1 VLDAHWLRHAPIL
14 ALSCRLRMDD
24 LDFSKPAKNP
34 EPPRSPQ
41 PVYLPA
47 VARAFFESAGRPER
61 VPAGAQFFA
70 ENEKASRILLKRDK
84 MYLLLQGEVSLL
96 ARGKAIGS
104 VKPGEIFG
112 EMAAIS
118 ESPRSATAKALTE
131 CQVIPLDEKQFQNA
145 LRQKPEF
152 ALMLLGIMIGR
163 LRAMLAQM
171 PGIPSAGA
179 ALKETRVFDKALLSA
194 LDKGLGES
202 ARVRYDRGK
211 VIMVQGQTG
220 AFMYVVLEGRVA
232 ISLRGALVERVGPG
246 GVFGEMALVD
256 QSVRAANAAA
266 ESDCVL
272 LSINRTVFM
281 NLIKSDPTFGVSLL
295 GAMAE
300 RLRNLAAGAK

>member
-34 EPPRSPQ
+34 EPPKSPQ

-61 VPAGAQFFA
+61 VPAGTQFFA

-145 LRQKPEF
+145 LREKPEF